1 MDNQVVIFELG
12 GEQFGVAI
20 SAVESIVQMLPITH
34 IPQAPAYVRGVTN
47 LRGRVLP
54 VLDLHTRFGLKPKAD
69 SKQQRIVV
77 LQWGNTEAGI
87 IVDAVTEVITLDPAQ
102 VEPPPPLTRTVASE
116 FVEGIAKLGER
127 MVILLDLRKVLSSEE
142 EAPVA
147 MLAAPTAAD

>member
-1 MDNQVVIFELG
+1 MDSQIVIFELG

-54 VLDLHTRFGLKPKAD
+54 VLDLHTRFGLKPQTD
-69 SKQQRIVV
+69 SKEQRIVV
-77 LQWGNTEAGI
+77 LHWGNTEAGI
-87 IVDAVTEVITLDPAQ
+87 IVEAVTEVITLDPAQ

-142 EAPVA
+142 KEQVA
-147 MLAAPTAAD
+147 TFVEQMEMD